1 MNGGIQITALVKQK
15 VIIPHN
21 EFPRLLSAH
30 LARNKNTASLETRGQ
45 LLRTTKTL
53 NWDEVKTFIR
63 EVCRWGDYAAIADRV
78 LDKENNSQEAI
89 IHNFEDAIS
98 HLNATPPEI
107 THALKS
113 MLKIK
118 ELGVSFASKHLRFL
132 LPEFCPVLDSILSQR
147 LFYESSVI
155 GYKSFAA
162 TCTDIAAELNQAGIA
177 SPFPSKSSWRPSDVE
192 AALFAWAN
200 EWS

>member
-1 MNGGIQITALVKQK
+1 MNGGVQITALVKQK
-15 VIIPHN
+15 VIIPHT
-21 EFPRLLSAH
+21 EFPRLLRAH
-30 LARNKNTASLETRGQ
+30 LARNRNTAGLETRGQ
-45 LLRTTKTL
+45 LLRTTQPL

-78 LDKENNSQEAI
+78 LDEENNSQQAI
-89 IHNFEDAIS
+89 MMNFEDAIS
-98 HLNATPPEI
+98 YLNATPPELLD
-107 THALKS
+107 ALKS

-162 TCTDIAAELNQAGIA
+162 TCSDIAAELNQAGIT
-177 SPFPSKSSWRPSDVE
+177 SPFPNKSSWRPSDVE

-200 EWS
+200 EWN